1 MAGDVNLFFNEP
13 DDKSVAEI
21 EVRSAS
27 HNGRGDRPAD
37 SHPPPPP
44 AQIMIAEP
52 RSRRRGLAQEALR
65 LMMAYAAES
74 LGCRRFVAKI
84 GQANVA
90 SLGLFRKLG
99 FREFKRVE
107 VFSEV
112 HMELEFAGDAAAALK
127 TPMTFERY
135 DR

>member
-1 MAGDVNLFFNEP
+1 
-13 DDKSVAEI
+13 
-21 EVRSAS
+21 
-27 HNGRGDRPAD
+27 
-37 SHPPPPP
+37 
-44 AQIMIAEP
+44 MIAEP

-112 HMELEFAGDAAAALK
+112 HMKLEFAGVAAAALK
-127 TPMTFERY
+127 TPMTFEPY

>member
-1 MAGDVNLFFNEP
+1 
-13 DDKSVAEI
+13 
-21 EVRSAS
+21 
-27 HNGRGDRPAD
+27 
-37 SHPPPPP
+37 
-44 AQIMIAEP
+44 MIAEP

-99 FREFKRVE
+99 FREFMLVE
-107 VFSEV
+107 VSPRFTWSSSSQ
-112 HMELEFAGDAAAALK
+112 G
-127 TPMTFERY
+127 TPRQL
-135 DR
+135 